1 MKINSKIVGFA
12 VVKEQ
17 EAVEV
22 SAPVPVVSTV
32 IESRPEL
39 VEGKTYKLKPGSSD
53 HAFYVTINNVV
64 DVNGVTRPIEMF
76 VVSKDIAS
84 FQWISALARLVSAVF
99 RHTPDVR
106 FIADELKEVFD
117 PQGGYFIPGSKGK
130 RANSIVAHIG
140 HVLGQHLDSLNVKP
154 VEAVEVEAAVEA
166 VSEDE
171 GDSYPASATTCSK
184 CHTRA
189 VIVTEGC
196 EKCLDCGFSKC
207 G

>member
-1 MKINSKIVGFA
+1 MKIENKIVGFA

-53 HAFYVTINNVV
+53 HAFYVTINDIV
-64 DVNGVTRPIEMF
+64 DGNGVRRPVEMF

-106 FIADELKEVFD
+106 FISEELKEVFD

-154 VEAVEVEAAVEA
+154 VVEAAV
-166 VSEDE
+166 
-171 GDSYPASATTCSK
+171 DSFPPSATVCPK
-184 CHTRA
+184 CHTKA
-189 VIVTEGC
+189 VVISEGC
-196 EKCLDCGFSKC
+196 GKCLSCGDSKC
-207 G
+207 S